1 MNLDDSDNDSFDRKY
16 EERKKDQ
23 RPLLANNKTDKPKD
37 KE

>member
-1 MNLDDSDNDSFDRKY
+1 MNLDDSDDDSFDRKY

-23 RPLLANNKTDKPKD
+23 RPLLANKNEKIKD